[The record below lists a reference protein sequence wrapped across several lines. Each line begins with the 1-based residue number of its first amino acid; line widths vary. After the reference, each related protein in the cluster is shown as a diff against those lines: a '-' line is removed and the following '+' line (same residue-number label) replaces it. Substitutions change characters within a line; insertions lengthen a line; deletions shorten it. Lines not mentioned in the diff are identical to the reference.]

1 MDSLTHVVLGAC
13 TGQLLAGRQLGKKA
27 LLIGAIANSFPDIDI
42 VASMFLPLTSD
53 LLAHRGFTHS
63 ILFVF
68 LASPLLAWAS
78 RHLPGR
84 TNMSQTRWTV
94 FWLVQMFLHI
104 LLDAFNVY
112 GTGWFEPFS
121 HYRVSFNSMFVADP
135 LFSVWLA
142 VAAVVLAIASTQ
154 KAGRNRWAAT
164 AISISVAYLLWGLV
178 AKNMADTV
186 AKTYLKNSGIA
197 TTQYFSTPTPLN
209 NLLWYVVAQT
219 DTGFYIGYRSVLDKG
234 NNMHFRY
241 RARCGQLLQHTT
253 NKKDAA
259 NLVRFSQ
266 GFYSVEERNDTL
278 IFNDLRFGEILGW
291 ADSTPGCVFY
301 YYLSHPTANDLIV
314 QRGRFAKWDASAVK
328 MFLARIKGL

>member
-27 LLIGAIANSFPDIDI
+27 LLVGAVANSFPDIDI
-42 VASMFLPLTSD
+42 IASFFLPLTSD

-63 ILFVF
+63 ILFVV
-68 LASPLLAWAS
+68 LASPLLAWGS
-78 RHLPGR
+78 RQLPGR
-84 TNMSQTRWTV
+84 TNMSQGRWTN

-104 LLDAFNVY
+104 LLDAFNAY

-135 LFSVWLA
+135 MFSVWLA
-142 VAAVVLAIASTQ
+142 VATAALAIVGTQ
-154 KAGRNRWAAT
+154 KAYSNRWAAT

-178 AKNMADTV
+178 AKHKADTV
-186 AKTYLKNSGIA
+186 AKTSLKNSGIVA
-197 TTQYFSTPTPLN
+197 NQYFSTPTPLN

-219 DTGFYIGYRSVLDKG
+219 DTGFYIGYRSVLDKED
-234 NNMHFRY
+234 NMHFRY
-241 RARCGQLLQHTT
+241 RAQNSHLLQHNT
-253 NKKDAA
+253 NKTDAA

-266 GFYSVEERNDTL
+266 GFYSVDQRNDTL

-291 ADSTPGCVFY
+291 ADTTPGCVFY
-301 YYLSHPTANDLIV
+301 YYLSHPNANDLIV
-314 QRGRFAKWDASAVK
+314 QRGRFAKLDASAVK
-328 MFLARIKGL
+328 MFLTRIKGL